1 MSGEDGEDWTM
12 GSGISFS
19 GWMFLIRTDSGAG
32 GDGVEEEEENVVVVV
47 VVVVAVATD
56 GGSTSIAVDSS
67 GLAMSA
73 SISSYASISAME
85 VSSYE
90 ASMAASRS
98 QGSSMILNFVCQGLA
113 GSLFKTKKAPTVRSE
128 RSINLS
134 CAWYWY
140 WYAS

>member
-1 MSGEDGEDWTM
+1 M

-98 QGSSMILNFVCQGLA
+98 QGSSMILNFRFWFGGLQVQKVKKIA
-113 GSLFKTKKAPTVRSE
+113 PHSPINPCLFLNMGYGDLK
-128 RSINLS
+128 I
-134 CAWYWY
+134 
-140 WYAS
+140 